1 MATLFDK
8 VGVQRAAAPRQS
20 TGTWRYKHRQSLTAW
35 IILTP
40 VFLYFF
46 VFAVLPVV
54 VNFLVSFTQW
64 NGIVGSPTWIAFD
77 NYLRYLRPPYPIIV
91 FNTLMFAGGILFL
104 QTVIS
109 FGVALLL
116 NEKVIGRGLFR
127 TLWYLPTLT
136 SAAVMTQV
144 VLIFISPYDGVL
156 NSILQ
161 SLGQRPIIWTL
172 DPFWMRIT
180 IIVFSLW
187 RGLGTPVVLFLA
199 ALQGIHRELYE
210 AAQVDGANG
219 VELVRFI
226 TLPLMQPMIT
236 FVLVTGFIANFQI
249 FEAVLLISKGGPSN
263 QTNVM
268 MLQIYNDA
276 FTNSNLGLAVAG
288 AMVMVFILFWFS
300 LYAMRVMNKEGK
312 DD

>member
-20 TGTWRYKHRQSLTAW
+20 TGTWRYKHRRSLTAW

-109 FGVALLL
+109 FG
-116 NEKVIGRGLFR
+116 GR
-127 TLWYLPTLT
+127 
-136 SAAVMTQV
+136 
-144 VLIFISPYDGVL
+144 
-156 NSILQ
+156 
-161 SLGQRPIIWTL
+161 
-172 DPFWMRIT
+172 
-180 IIVFSLW
+180 
-187 RGLGTPVVLFLA
+187 
-199 ALQGIHRELYE
+199 
-210 AAQVDGANG
+210 
-219 VELVRFI
+219 
-226 TLPLMQPMIT
+226 
-236 FVLVTGFIANFQI
+236 
-249 FEAVLLISKGGPSN
+249 PS
-263 QTNVM
+263 T
-268 MLQIYNDA
+268 
-276 FTNSNLGLAVAG
+276 
-288 AMVMVFILFWFS
+288 
-300 LYAMRVMNKEGK
+300 E
-312 DD
+312 

>member
-1 MATLFDK
+1 M
-8 VGVQRAAAPRQS
+8 
-20 TGTWRYKHRQSLTAW
+20 
-35 IILTP
+35 
-40 VFLYFF
+40 
-46 VFAVLPVV
+46 
-54 VNFLVSFTQW
+54 
-64 NGIVGSPTWIAFD
+64 
-77 NYLRYLRPPYPIIV
+77 
-91 FNTLMFAGGILFL
+91 
-104 QTVIS
+104 
-109 FGVALLL
+109 GVALLL

-249 FEAVLLISKGGPSN
+249 FEAVLLISKGRL
-263 QTNVM
+263 TTK
-268 MLQIYNDA
+268 L
-276 FTNSNLGLAVAG
+276 T
-288 AMVMVFILFWFS
+288 
-300 LYAMRVMNKEGK
+300 
-312 DD
+312 